1 MGELGAH
8 YAIGKAG
15 KLIPVRL
22 RTHTDVTNGLKAVC
36 EENGIK
42 YGAVIFGIGSIR
54 QLTYQVL
61 GPKPESKLGAAYT
74 EPQVL
79 PGPIEVVSMHGIIF
93 QSDDGQ
99 TLLHLH
105 GTFSDQEGK
114 VFGGHI
120 VAGGNPVLATL
131 DAYIVETVGAE
142 TIRQMDED
150 IGMPVGIPQGHFAK
164 VKQ

>member
-1 MGELGAH
+1 MGETGAH
-8 YAIGKAG
+8 YALGKAG

-22 RTHTDVTNGLKAVC
+22 RTHTDITNGLKAVC

-42 YGAVIFGIGSIR
+42 YGAVIFGIGSVR
-54 QLTYQVL
+54 QLCYQVL
-61 GPKPESKLGAAYT
+61 APKPETKLGAGYT
-74 EPQVL
+74 DPQTL

-105 GTFSDQEGK
+105 GTFSDKEGA

-120 VAGGNPVLATL
+120 VAGQNPVLATL
-131 DAYIVETVGAE
+131 DAYIVENVGGE

-150 IGMPVGIPQGHFAK
+150 IGMGVGIPQGHFVK
-164 VKQ
+164 VK

>member
-1 MGELGAH
+1 MGEPGAH
-8 YAIGKAG
+8 YAIGKTG
-15 KLIPVRL
+15 KLLPTRL
-22 RTHTDVTNGLKAVC
+22 KTNTDITAGLKAVC
-36 EENGIK
+36 DDNGIK

-54 QLTYQVL
+54 KLTYQVL
-61 GPKPESKLGAAYT
+61 APKPETKLGAGYT
-74 EPQVL
+74 DPQEI
-79 PGPIEVVSMHGIIF
+79 PGPVEVVSMHGIIF

-131 DAYIVETVGAE
+131 DAYIVEAVGAE

-164 VKQ
+164 VK

>member
-1 MGELGAH
+1 MGETGAH

-15 KLIPVRL
+15 KLIAARL
-22 RTHTDVTNGLKAVC
+22 TTHTDITNGLKAVC

-42 YGAVIFGIGSIR
+42 YGAVLFGIGSVR
-54 QLTYQVL
+54 KLTYQVAV
-61 GPKPESKLGAAYT
+61 PKPETKSGAGYND
-74 EPQVL
+74 PQEL
-79 PGPIEVVSMHGIIF
+79 PGPIEVVSMHGIVF

-105 GTFSDQEGK
+105 GTFSDKEGA

-120 VAGGNPVLATL
+120 TAGGNPVLNTL
-131 DAYIVETVGAE
+131 DAYIVENVGAE

-150 IGMPVGIPQGHFAK
+150 IGMAVGIPQGHFAK
-164 VKQ
+164 VK

>member
-15 KLIPVRL
+15 KLIPTRL
-22 RTHTDVTNGLKAVC
+22 RTHTDITTGLKAVC

-42 YGAVIFGIGSIR
+42 YGAVLFGIGSVR
-54 QLTYQVL
+54 KLTYQVL
-61 GPKPESKLGAAYT
+61 GDKPESPMGAGYLD
-74 EPQVL
+74 PISL
-79 PGPIEVVSMHGIIF
+79 PGPVEVISMHGIIF

-99 TLLHLH
+99 TLMHLH
-105 GTFSDQEGK
+105 GTFCDKEGK

-120 VAGGNPVLATL
+120 VAGENPVLATL

-150 IGMPVGIPQGHFAK
+150 IGMGVGIPQGHFAK
-164 VKQ
+164 VKA

>member
-8 YAIGKAG
+8 YALGKAG
-15 KLIPVRL
+15 RLIPVRL
-22 RTHTDVTNGLKAVC
+22 RTQTDITNGLKAVC

-42 YGAVIFGIGSIR
+42 YGAVLFGIGSVR
-54 QLTYQVL
+54 KLTYQVL
-61 GPKPESKLGAAYT
+61 APKPGTKLGAAYT
-74 EPQVL
+74 DPREL

-93 QSDDGQ
+93 QSGDGQ

-105 GTFSDQEGK
+105 GTFCDKQGK

-120 VAGGNPVLATL
+120 VAGQNPVLATL

-150 IGMPVGIPQGHFAK
+150 VGMAIGIPQGKFAK
-164 VKQ
+164 VK

>member
-1 MGELGAH
+1 MGEMGAH

-15 KLIPVRL
+15 KLIPARL
-22 RTHTDVTNGLKAVC
+22 RTHTDITNGLKAVC
-36 EENGIK
+36 AENGIK
-42 YGAVIFGIGSIR
+42 YGAVLFGIGSIR
-54 QLTYQVL
+54 KVTYQIL
-61 GPKPESKLGAAYT
+61 GPKPESPMGAGYLDPIT
-74 EPQVL
+74 L
-79 PGPIEVVSMHGIIF
+79 PGPVEVISMHGIVF

-105 GTFSDQEGK
+105 GTFCDKEGK

-131 DAYIVETVGAE
+131 DAYIVEAVGAE

-150 IGMPVGIPQGHFAK
+150 IGMALGIPQDYFAK
-164 VKQ
+164 VKE

>member
-1 MGELGAH
+1 MGETGAH

-15 KLIPVRL
+15 KLIPARL
-22 RTHTDVTNGLKAVC
+22 RTHTDITNGLKAVC

-42 YGAVIFGIGSIR
+42 YGAVIFGIGSVR
-54 QLTYQVL
+54 KLTYQIL
-61 GPKPESKLGAAYT
+61 APNPETKLGAAYT
-74 EPQVL
+74 DPTTL

-105 GTFSDQEGK
+105 GTFCDKEGA

-131 DAYIVETVGAE
+131 DAYIVEADGTE

-150 IGMPVGIPQGHFAK
+150 VGMGIGIPQGHFVK
-164 VKQ
+164 VE

>member
-1 MGELGAH
+1 MGEMGAH

-15 KLIPVRL
+15 KLIPARL
-22 RTHTDVTNGLKAVC
+22 RTQTDITAGLKAVC

-42 YGAVIFGIGSIR
+42 YGAVLFGIGSIR
-54 QLTYQVL
+54 KVTYQIL
-61 GPKPESKLGAAYT
+61 GDKPDSPMGAGYKDPVT
-74 EPQVL
+74 L
-79 PGPIEVVSMHGIIF
+79 PGPVEVISMHGIVF

-105 GTFSDQEGK
+105 GTFCDKEGA

-131 DAYIVETVGAE
+131 DAYIVENVGAE

-150 IGMPVGIPQGHFAK
+150 IGMGVGIPQGHFAK
-164 VKQ
+164 VKA

>member
-8 YAIGKAG
+8 YAPGKCG
-15 KLIPVRL
+15 KLIPTRL
-22 RTHTDVTNGLKAVC
+22 TTNTDITTGLKAVC

-42 YGAVIFGIGSIR
+42 YGAVLFGIGSIR
-54 QLTYQVL
+54 KVSYQIL
-61 GPKPESKLGAAYT
+61 APKPETKLGAGYT
-74 EPQVL
+74 DPATL
-79 PGPIEVVSMHGIIF
+79 PGPIEVISMHGIIF

-105 GTFSDQEGK
+105 GTFCDKEGA

-120 VAGGNPVLATL
+120 VAGENPVLATL
-131 DAYIVETVGAE
+131 DAYIAEVVDAE

-150 IGMPVGIPQGHFAK
+150 VGMAVGIPQGKFAK
-164 VKQ
+164 VTQ